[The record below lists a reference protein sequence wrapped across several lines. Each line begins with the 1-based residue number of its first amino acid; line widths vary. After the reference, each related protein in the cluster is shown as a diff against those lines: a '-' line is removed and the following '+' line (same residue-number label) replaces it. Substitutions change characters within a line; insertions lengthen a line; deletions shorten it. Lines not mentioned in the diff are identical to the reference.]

1 MARATCIVASTPA
14 TRSNVDRKVR
24 ADRGFGG
31 LLGILKTLDSKDAV
45 VAGPH
50 PSMRSRSSGPMRLS
64 PFPSKM
70 SRTMRRG
77 DLKVCAAAAGVLLML
92 ALVSGTSAAETP
104 QHPGRPR
111 IGLVLSGGGARGGA
125 HIGVLKVLE
134 QERVP
139 IDAIAGTSMGAIVG
153 GLYASGMSA
162 DDIEAR
168 LTSIDWQD
176 AFRDR
181 PPRRELTFRRKQ
193 DDNSFLVRFPLGVR
207 GGAFRLPKGFIQGQ
221 KLTRMLREF
230 TAPVAAVSDF
240 DQLPVPFRAVATDLE
255 NGEARVFASGDLVTA
270 MRASM
275 SAPGVF
281 APVEVDGRLLVDGGL
296 AENLPV
302 DVMRR
307 MNVDVLIVV
316 DVSFPLLTDKD
327 LDSALTISNQMLA
340 ILIRKDTEKQ
350 KATLGERDLVID
362 PPLGDASSIDFASL
376 KKTISAGE
384 SAARAMHERLAA
396 LSVSPDE
403 FREYLAQRAKR
414 EPPTPHLEFVRSEP
428 ESKRYAELIDAT
440 MGPLAGTT
448 YDPAAAGR
456 GMTEL
461 YGLDLFETVDYSLV
475 SQSGR
480 TGLDVLARR
489 KSWGPN
495 YIRFGLNLQDDFAG
509 NSEYNAAVRIIRTE
523 LNSRGGEWLFDMQI
537 GSSPRFATEIYQPL
551 DARRLY
557 FLAPHAEFNLRNL
570 QVRDDLGRITEYRV
584 RDTMYG
590 LDFGRE
596 ISNWGEMRLG
606 YRRSTGSSR
615 VRIGDVTIAPTD
627 FDTGEYFARF
637 SADTIDDLN
646 FPHRGQLFQM
656 QWIGARHAGESQ
668 RAARMSSDW
677 LWAKTNGRN
686 TYVLWTSLGTALDSP
701 ANVEDYFSLGG
712 LFNLSGRAPN
722 SLAGPHFGIA
732 RALYYRKVG
741 KGGEGFLNVPAY
753 IGASLEAGNVWSQR
767 SDASFGSALK
777 NGSLFLGLDTL
788 LGPIYLAGGY
798 DSDGE
803 TAFYLFLGRTF

>member
-1 MARATCIVASTPA
+1 MRP
-14 TRSNVDRKVR
+14 VDLNL
-24 ADRGFGG
+24 RG
-31 LLGILKTLDSKDAV
+31 
-45 VAGPH
+45 
-50 PSMRSRSSGPMRLS
+50 
-64 PFPSKM
+64 
-70 SRTMRRG
+70 
-77 DLKVCAAAAGVLLML
+77 AAAAVLLAL
-92 ALVSGTSAAETP
+92 ALANSVSGTTPETD
-104 QHPGRPR
+104 HPRRPR

-139 IDAIAGTSMGAIVG
+139 IDAITGTSMGAIVG

-162 DDIEAR
+162 DEIEAK

-230 TAPVAAVSDF
+230 TAPVATVSDF
-240 DQLPVPFRAVATDLE
+240 DELPIPFRAVATDLE
-255 NGEARVFASGDLVTA
+255 NGAVRVFGSGDLVTA

-302 DVMRR
+302 DVMRQ

-316 DVSFPLLTDKD
+316 DVSFPLLQEKQ

-350 KATLGERDLVID
+350 RATLGERDIVID
-362 PPLGDASSIDFASL
+362 PPLGDASSIDFTGLRKMIAV
-376 KKTISAGE
+376 GE
-384 SAARAMHERLAA
+384 TAARAEHARFAS
-396 LSVSPDE
+396 LSVSADE
-403 FREYLAQRAKR
+403 FRDYLAQRAKR
-414 EPPTPHLEFVRSEP
+414 EPPTPRLEFVRTEP
-428 ESKRYAELIDAT
+428 DSQRYAGLIDAT
-440 MGPLAGTT
+440 LGPLTGTT
-448 YDPAAAGR
+448 YDAAVTGR
-456 GMTEL
+456 GITEL

-475 SQSGR
+475 TDEGR

-495 YIRFGLNLQDDFAG
+495 YIRFGLNLQDDFEG

-551 DARRLY
+551 DARRRF

-570 QVRDDLGRITEYRV
+570 QVRDALDRITEYRV
-584 RDTMYG
+584 RDTIYG

-596 ISNWGEMRLG
+596 ISNWGELRVG
-606 YRRSTGSSR
+606 YRRSEGSSR
-615 VRIGDVTIAPTD
+615 VRIGDQTIPRTE
-627 FDTGEYFARF
+627 FDTGEYFARL

-646 FPHRGQLFQM
+646 FPHRGQLFRM
-656 QWIGARHAGESQ
+656 EWIGARHAGETE
-668 RAARMSSDW
+668 RAARMSTDW

-686 TYVLWTSLGTALDSP
+686 TYILWTSLGTALDTP

-712 LFNLSGRAPN
+712 LFNLSGHAPN
-722 SLAGPHFGIA
+722 SLAGPHFGIT
-732 RALYYRKVG
+732 RFLYYRKIG

-753 IGASLEAGNVWSQR
+753 IGASLEAGNVWSER
-767 SDASFGSALK
+767 SEASLGSALK

-788 LGPIYLAGGY
+788 IGPIYLASGFG
-798 DSDGE
+798 DNGE